1 MTNSIEASR
10 ERGGKVD
17 KTTRRRYD
25 RSGNRAILAISR
37 GGIILSGAGSAKRVK
52 QVVVIGGGT
61 AGWMTAAG
69 LASMLGSTG
78 LKITLIESD
87 AIGIVGVGEAT
98 LPHIKLF
105 NDTIGVDEAEFM
117 AATSATFKLGIEFVD
132 WARKGDSYIH
142 PFGEFGLANQGVPF
156 HQYWSKMRN
165 DPDVGPLDEY
175 SLPVVACRKGKFQR
189 PSDDP
194 RSVLST
200 YRYAYQFDA
209 LQYAPFMRKHGEARG
224 VTRIEGK
231 VTGVHQDSESGDI
244 TSVTLEDGQQIAGD
258 LFVDC
263 TGFFGLLI
271 EKALE
276 TGYESWSDFLPC
288 DRAVAVPCESAGPL
302 LPYTRATAD
311 KAGWRWRIPL
321 QHRTGN
327 GHVYSSGFT
336 SDDAAQQALVDN
348 LDGKLLADPRILRFA
363 TGKRRKLWNRNCIAI
378 GLSGGFLEPLES
390 TSIYLIQE
398 GITKLLEL
406 FPDTSDFTV
415 EAEEY
420 NRKMDLEFERIR
432 DFLILHYH
440 ATERDDSDFWNYMR
454 TMKVPASLTEK
465 MELFRAS
472 GRIASYDHGL
482 FLVPSWI
489 AVLLGQR
496 IEPTGYDWRVDQ
508 LDADEIRR
516 HLAGLRTHMD
526 QAASGMDDHG
536 EFLSTNGLAM
546 SAA

>member
-1 MTNSIEASR
+1 MSDESSDKHV
-10 ERGGKVD
+10 ERV
-17 KTTRRRYD
+17 
-25 RSGNRAILAISR
+25 
-37 GGIILSGAGSAKRVK
+37 II
-52 QVVVIGGGT
+52 IGGGT

-78 LKITLIESD
+78 LAITLIESE

-98 LPHIKLF
+98 LPHIKYF
-105 NDTIGVDEAEFM
+105 NDTIGVDEAEFI

-142 PFGEFGLANQGVPF
+142 PFGEFGLANEGVPF
-156 HQYWSKMRN
+156 HQYWSKMSGAL
-165 DPDVGPLDEY
+165 DTGPLDDY
-175 SLPVVACRKGKFQR
+175 SLPVVACRKGRFQR

-209 LQYAPFMRKHGEARG
+209 MQYAPFLRKHGEARG

-231 VTGVHQDSESGDI
+231 VTGVDQESESGNI
-244 TSVTLEDGQQIAGD
+244 ASVTLETGQRVEGD

-263 TGFFGLLI
+263 TGFIGLLI
-271 EKALE
+271 EKTLK
-276 TGYESWSDFLPC
+276 TGYESWSQYLPC
-288 DRAVAVPCESAGPL
+288 DRAVAAPCESAGPL

-311 KAGWRWRIPL
+311 CAGWRWRIPL

-327 GHVYSSGFT
+327 GHVYSSGFIG
-336 SDDAAQQALVDN
+336 DEDAERALVDN
-348 LDGKLLADPRILRFA
+348 LDGKLLADPRILRFV
-363 TGKRRKLWNRNCIAI
+363 TGKRRKLWNHNCIAI

-406 FPDTSDFTV
+406 FPDTDSFTV
-415 EAEEY
+415 EMEEY
-420 NRKMDLEFERIR
+420 NRRMDLEFERIR

-440 ATERDDSDFWNYMR
+440 ATERDDSDFWNYLR
-454 TMKVPASLTEK
+454 TMKIPGSLADK
-465 MELFRAS
+465 LELFRNS
-472 GRIASYDHGL
+472 GRIAAYDHGL

-496 IEPTGYDWRVDQ
+496 IGPTNYDWRVDQ
-508 LDADEIRR
+508 LSEEHIRQ
-516 HLAGLRTHMD
+516 HLSGLRNHME
-526 QAASGMDDHG
+526 QAASDMFDHAN
-536 EFLSTNGLAM
+536 FLTQNGLARGV
-546 SAA
+546 A